1 MLLVIFQLQDY
12 NEIISKFSEKA
23 KYNFINLQKM
33 ILDTLNEDIK
43 NSKQTKKN
51 LNLVRINA
59 DNNFGNNLRLN
70 TKIEKVEKNLDQT
83 GGGD

>member
-1 MLLVIFQLQDY
+1 
-12 NEIISKFSEKA
+12 
-23 KYNFINLQKM
+23 M

-59 DNNFGNNLRLN
+59 DNNFSCSLFSN
-70 TKIEKVEKNLDQT
+70 
-83 GGGD
+83 